1 MPQGQ
6 VIVHVERKAGAQ
18 PCCPTCSKPAPGY
31 DSRRRRWRHLDTCQY
46 KTILEAD
53 VPRVKCPE
61 HGVVTTTVPWAEPNS
76 GFTALFEALVIDW
89 LKEASTS
96 AVARLMGLSWNA
108 IDGIMQRAVKRGL
121 ARRKKTCAQHLGVD
135 ETAFRKRHDYVS
147 IVSDQ
152 DNGTVLY
159 VGKDRKKAD
168 LKQWFEA
175 LPRSCLEAIE
185 SVSMD
190 MWPAFINATLEMVP
204 GAESKIAFDKF
215 HVAKYLGEA
224 VDKVRREEHR
234 KLMKAGKADLKGTK
248 YDWLSN
254 PKNMTRRQK
263 QRFKALRDS
272 TLKTA
277 RAWAIKELAMSLWGY
292 VSKTWARKGWA
303 RWLSWAV
310 RCRLEPMK
318 KVAKTIKKHLWGIL
332 NAIVLKVSNGPAE
345 GINSRIKAIKV
356 RSHGFRNKERF
367 ANLSFCRARQKA
379 ASDTGVTDV
388 GSSVIVSKNC
398 SSSSRLVPLRKFSNS
413 GTSRCKGKA
422 RSRVKSRSERR
433 ACCKNASLDNVLF
446 IGAYMFLNDLR
457 QNSLIGGWN
466 GGYRV
471 HFRLLEMVVNR
482 RYFTTEQ

>member
-1 MPQGQ
+1 M
-6 VIVHVERKAGAQ
+6 
-18 PCCPTCSKPAPGY
+18 S
-31 DSRRRRWRHLDTCQY
+31 
-46 KTILEAD
+46 
-53 VPRVKCPE
+53 
-61 HGVVTTTVPWAEPNS
+61 
-76 GFTALFEALVIDW
+76 
-89 LKEASTS
+89 ASY
-96 AVARLMGLSWNA
+96 A
-108 IDGIMQRAVKRGL
+108 
-121 ARRKKTCAQHLGVD
+121 
-135 ETAFRKRHDYVS
+135 
-147 IVSDQ
+147 DQ

-185 SVSMD
+185 SISMD

-234 KLMKAGKADLKGTK
+234 KLMKAGKADLKGTKRVFDLVKDFGTSESPKSTRSSTTHWCPGRPGHPAFRHNIASSLRLHTGLPYDWTPRSDAPLGSPLAPSARRVSRVASRLPGTTRLRFALHGGQRK

-367 ANLSFCRARQKA
+367 ANAIYFHL
-379 ASDTGVTDV
+379 G
-388 GSSVIVSKNC
+388 G
-398 SSSSRLVPLRKFSNS
+398 
-413 GTSRCKGKA
+413 
-422 RSRVKSRSERR
+422 
-433 ACCKNASLDNVLF
+433 LDLYPEA
-446 IGAYMFLNDLR
+446 IS
-457 QNSLIGGWN
+457 QQ
-466 GGYRV
+466 
-471 HFRLLEMVVNR
+471 LLP
-482 RYFTTEQ
+482 T

>member
-1 MPQGQ
+1 M
-6 VIVHVERKAGAQ
+6 
-18 PCCPTCSKPAPGY
+18 S
-31 DSRRRRWRHLDTCQY
+31 
-46 KTILEAD
+46 
-53 VPRVKCPE
+53 RVKCPE

-76 GFTALFEALVIDW
+76 GFTAMFEALVIDW

-96 AVARLMGLSWNA
+96 AVARKRVFDLVKDFGTSESPKSTRSSTTHWCPGRPGHPAFRHNIASSLRLHTGLPYDWTPRSDAPLGSPLAPSARRVSRVASRLPGTTRLRFALHGGQRLMGLSWNA

-367 ANLSFCRARQKA
+367 ANAIYFHL
-379 ASDTGVTDV
+379 G
-388 GSSVIVSKNC
+388 G
-398 SSSSRLVPLRKFSNS
+398 
-413 GTSRCKGKA
+413 
-422 RSRVKSRSERR
+422 
-433 ACCKNASLDNVLF
+433 LDLYPEA
-446 IGAYMFLNDLR
+446 IS
-457 QNSLIGGWN
+457 QQ
-466 GGYRV
+466 
-471 HFRLLEMVVNR
+471 LLP
-482 RYFTTEQ
+482 T